1 MKYLSIDIETGG
13 LDPKKH
19 DLLELGIVA
28 ETGDPDTAVEDLPSL
43 RLLFPKY
50 TEPYRLSIWAVEHH
64 GSLLAEMSQMRL
76 SEGSRFPNTRLIP
89 EDSRTERVIGE
100 VSYWQSDHSLGRL
113 SNLAGKNL
121 GSFDIPFI
129 QEALDCPMEAVIPHH
144 RRILDP
150 AILYSRP
157 EDDALPTLAECR
169 RRGEESGLLVPLT
182 QEQKAAHTSLGDCR
196 EVIRLLRAKN
206 I

>member
-13 LDPKKH
+13 LDPEKY

-50 TEPYRLSIWAVEHH
+50 DEPYRLSTWAVEHH
-64 GSLLAEMSQMRL
+64 GSLLAEMQKMRM

-89 EDSRTERVIGE
+89 EDSHPERVRGE
-100 VSYWQSDHSLGRL
+100 VSYWQSDHSSGRL

-129 QEALDCPMEAVIPHH
+129 EEALDCPMQWIVPHH

-150 AILYSRP
+150 AILYARP
-157 EDDALPTLAECR
+157 EDETLPDLAECR
-169 RRGEESGLLVPLT
+169 RRGEKSGLLIPLT
-182 QEQKAAHTSLGDCR
+182 EEQKAAHTSLGDCR

>member
-13 LDPKKH
+13 LDPEQH

-28 ETGDPDTAVEDLPSL
+28 ETGDPETAVEDLPSL

-50 TEPYRLSIWAVEHH
+50 GEAYRLSIWAVENHM
-64 GSLLAEMSQMRL
+64 SLLKEMEHLKLRPDSQ
-76 SEGSRFPNTRLIP
+76 SPDT
-89 EDSRTERVIGE
+89 RVIRWLSRWDQVKVE
-100 VSYWQSDHSLGRL
+100 ATDWRIDHSLGGVR
-113 SNLAGKNL
+113 NLAGKNL

-129 QEALDCPMEAVIPHH
+129 EGALGCSMQDIVPHH

-157 EDDALPTLAECR
+157 EDETLPTLGECR

-182 QEQKAAHTSLGDCR
+182 EEQKAAHTSLGDCR